1 MRIALVAGEPSGDV
15 LGAGLITALRAR
27 FPQAQ
32 FEGIGGERMQA
43 QGLDSLFPLEDL
55 AVMGLVEVLAHLPRL
70 LHIRRSLRRRF
81 TGLPPDVFIGIDAPD
96 FNLPLEQTL
105 RTQGVRT
112 VHYVSPQVWAW
123 RPGRVRTIARAVNLM
138 LTLLPFEAAFY
149 QTHRVPVRYV
159 GHPLADE
166 IPLHSDRAAARQQL
180 GLEPAGRWLA
190 LLPGSRLGEVQR
202 LVPLFLAV
210 ADWLRERQPDLRFII
225 PSASDPI
232 HAYLSERLT
241 ALPVPLPVVLVRG
254 QARAVLAAADGVLVA
269 SGTATLET
277 LLVKRPMVVAYR
289 VAPLSAWLARR
300 LIRVPW
306 FALPNL
312 LAGRLLVPEFIQ
324 EAATVDHIGPA
335 LWRLMQDEA
344 ACQLQQAAFVELH
357 GELRRA
363 ASVQAAAAIAELL
376 G

>member
-1 MRIALVAGEPSGDV
+1 MRIALIAGEPSGDG
-15 LGAGLITALRAR
+15 LGAGLIAALRTR
-27 FPQAQ
+27 LPQAQ

-43 QGLDSLFPLEDL
+43 EGLDSLFPLDEL

-70 LHIRRSLRRRF
+70 LHIRRSLRRHF
-81 TGLPPDVFIGIDAPD
+81 TARPPDVFIGIDAPD

-105 RTQGVRT
+105 RARGVRT

-123 RPGRVRTIARAVNLM
+123 RPGRVRAIARAVNLM

-180 GLEPAGRWLA
+180 GLEPDRPWLA
-190 LLPGSRLGEVQR
+190 LLPGSRLGEVRR
-202 LVPLFLAV
+202 LAPLFLAV
-210 ADWLRERQPDLRFII
+210 ADWLRERQPDWCFII
-225 PSASDPI
+225 PAASAPI
-232 HAYLSERLT
+232 HAYLGECLAGRSG
-241 ALPVPLPVVLVRG
+241 PVVLVRG

-289 VAPLSAWLARR
+289 VAPLSAWLARH

-324 EAATVDHIGPA
+324 ETATVDHIGPA
-335 LWRLMQDEA
+335 LWRLMTDEA
-344 ACQLQQAAFVELH
+344 ACQLQLKAFVELH
-357 GELRRA
+357 GELRHA
-363 ASVQAAAAIAELL
+363 ASERAAAAIAELL
-376 G
+376 D